1 MKDRIMGIK
10 KKHKKNNEAGYSLLE
25 ILIVL
30 AIMGLLA
37 TLVAPRL
44 FTQLDRS
51 KITAARA
58 QAKSIRL
65 ALDSFK
71 LDTGR
76 YPSQQEGLKVLMAAP
91 QNDNGSWFGP
101 YMDGKLPNDPWGNS
115 FVYEQPKLDSNGREL
130 SPHVIS
136 LGSDNAPGGT
146 GNAADISS

>member
-1 MKDRIMGIK
+1 MGKIQKTLKDK
-10 KKHKKNNEAGYSLLE
+10 EAGYSLLE

-30 AIMGLLA
+30 AIMAVLA
-37 TLVAPRL
+37 TAVAPRL
-44 FTQLDRS
+44 FTQLDKSR
-51 KITAARA
+51 ITAAKA

-76 YPSQQEGLKVLMAAP
+76 YPTEQEGLKVLMTAP

-101 YMDGKLPNDPWGNS
+101 YMDGDLPKDPWQND
-115 FVYEQPKLDSNGREL
+115 FIYEAPKLDSNGREL

-146 GNAADISS
+146 GDAADISS